1 MRKIIMLTT
10 LITLFGAG
18 ALAHAS
24 DITTTTTETGSA
36 EATRPVVRGE
46 EYAHERNFESRR
58 GHHDAR
64 RGHREHHDE
73 AHERHHERREHGR
86 RY

>member
-18 ALAHAS
+18 TLAHAR
-24 DITTTTTETGSA
+24 DIATPETGSA
-36 EATRPVVRGE
+36 TETTQPVERGE
-46 EYAHERNFESRR
+46 EYAHERHFESRR
-58 GHHDAR
+58 ERHDAR
-64 RGHREHHDE
+64 RGDREHHDE
-73 AHERHHERREHGR
+73 AHERHDERREHGR